1 MTDKEHGKIISRL
14 QEIKE
19 IDERIMKIDTKIY
32 ELKNNLNMLNRLEDI
47 TISFNGYY
55 IYDEDFHNYDGIT
68 LKEDEVAYIVK
79 STKNY
84 LKDRIEMHEMLKDN
98 QYELLRKVIG

>member
-55 IYDEDFHNYDGIT
+55 VYDEDCHNYDGIT
-68 LKEDEVAYIVK
+68 LKEDEVEYIVK
-79 STKNY
+79 NTKNY